1 MAKSGKSNPFGSA
14 TATDAP
20 APENGR
26 QRHRWTGGGGV
37 TIHDTTINQIE
48 QEASKAKASV
58 ASEVDAVAD
67 DEAKEAKKDKEGGDT
82 VENPDNTGPRRR
94 QISSPTKAGTRET
107 MSGNNVIRTGRRRRG
122 GEQQFTQLNAVNSHA
137 SMLDA
142 VAAPKM
148 EELDNEDCNNCLDC
162 RCLWSTSNS

>member
-67 DEAKEAKKDKEGGDT
+67 DDAKEAKKDKEGGDT

-107 MSGNNVIRTGRRRRG
+107 MSGNNVVGMGRRRRG
-122 GEQQFTQLNAVNSHA
+122 GSD
-137 SMLDA
+137 SS
-142 VAAPKM
+142 P
-148 EELDNEDCNNCLDC
+148 
-162 RCLWSTSNS
+162 S